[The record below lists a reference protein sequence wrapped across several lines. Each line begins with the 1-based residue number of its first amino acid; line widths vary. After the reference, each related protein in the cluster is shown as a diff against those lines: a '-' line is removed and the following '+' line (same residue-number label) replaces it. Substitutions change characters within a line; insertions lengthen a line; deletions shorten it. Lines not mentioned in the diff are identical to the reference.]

1 MKKLLLIL
9 LCLPMIGFGQNLD
22 ELFSKAQ
29 NYYLNGEYLESIIYY
44 TEAIVLF
51 PDYPNLYYNRAY
63 SYVKLEKYLD
73 AVPDFSKAIS
83 LNSKFTEAYKERGRT
98 SLLMVDAWGEI
109 DKEKTEILLD
119 MATKDFNKAIEL
131 EPSNADLYK
140 NRATLK
146 SRYLKDYKGAITDFN
161 IAIAFNPNLAK
172 AWNDRGYCK
181 FLLNIDE
188 YCDDFQN
195 ACKLKYCIGYNK
207 FCK

>member
-9 LCLPMIGFGQNLD
+9 LCVPLIGFGQSLE

-29 NYYLNGEYLESIIYY
+29 NHYSNGEYLESIIDYN
-44 TEAIVLF
+44 EAIVLY

-63 SYVKLEKYLD
+63 SWVKLEEYLY
-73 AVPDFSKAIS
+73 ATQDFSTAIS
-83 LNSKFTEAYKERGRT
+83 LNPKFTRAYQERGRT

-109 DKEKTEILLD
+109 DKEKTGILLD
-119 MATKDFNKAIEL
+119 MATQDFNKAIEL
-131 EPSNADLYK
+131 DPNNADLYK
-140 NRATLK
+140 NRSTLK
-146 SRYLKDYKGAITDFN
+146 VQYLKDYTGAINDLD
-161 IAIAFNPNLAK
+161 IAIKLNPNLAS
-172 AWNDRGYCK
+172 AWNDRGYIK

-188 YCDDFQN
+188 YCDDFHN

>member
-9 LCLPMIGFGQNLD
+9 LIPIIGFGQSLE

-29 NYYLNGEYLESIIYY
+29 NHYSNGEYLKSIIDY
-44 TEAIVLF
+44 TEAIVLY

-63 SYVKLEKYLD
+63 SWVKLEEYLD
-73 AVPDFSKAIS
+73 ATKDFSKAIS
-83 LNSKFTEAYKERGRT
+83 LNPKFTRAYQERGRT

-109 DKEKTEILLD
+109 DKEKTGILLD
-119 MATKDFNKAIEL
+119 MATKDFNNAIEL
-131 EPSNADLYK
+131 EPLNADLYK

-146 SRYLKDYKGAITDFN
+146 SKYLKDYKGAITDLNF
-161 IAIAFNPNLAK
+161 AIEINPNLAS

-181 FLLNIDE
+181 FLLNLDE